1 MFGRRDESRRA
12 ERPVRPGPGPGNR
25 LASRSG
31 ELSEDTFPWEDD
43 LVVAAAE
50 ARRERRLGQAAPS
63 VVLEPSIVVESL
75 AMLGVQV
82 LQLAD

>member
-12 ERPVRPGPGPGNR
+12 ERPVQPGPGRGNR

-50 ARRERRLGQAAPS
+50 ARRERRLGQAPS
-63 VVLEPSIVVESL
+63 VLLEPSIVIESL